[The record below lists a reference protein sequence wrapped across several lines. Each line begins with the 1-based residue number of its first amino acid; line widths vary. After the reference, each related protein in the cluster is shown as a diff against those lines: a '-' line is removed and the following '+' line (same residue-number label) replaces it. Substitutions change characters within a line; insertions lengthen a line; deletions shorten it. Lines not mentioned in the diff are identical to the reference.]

1 MTRQRTQDEFR
12 ALVQPS
18 KGSAVSAD
26 VWGRMSDR
34 ERIECATGRSLDNCI
49 DILDLPL
56 ELAVRSPTVMQGKC
70 QVIRAVLQVVTR
82 VGLESARLR
91 GMQEEL
97 LGKLIDDFLSEEAQ
111 ENGRVGSANGQARAG

>member
-1 MTRQRTQDEFR
+1 VIKQKSRDEFA
-12 ALVQPS
+12 ALVQPA
-18 KGSAVSAD
+18 KGQAVSKD
-26 VWGRMSDR
+26 VWQRMNDR
-34 ERIECATGRSLDNCI
+34 ERVECATGRSLDNCL

-56 ELAVRSPTVMQGKC
+56 ELAVRSPTVMSGKC

-97 LGKLIDDFLSEEAQ
+97 LGRLIDDFAEEEGKGALSNVASRRQ
-111 ENGRVGSANGQARAG
+111 QT